1 MGQRNS
7 TTVAKWL
14 RKQEWYDAWV
24 DNLELQ
30 EDDIAIVNWFK
41 AGHELG
47 ATLICSIV
55 WHLTPEGDEY
65 WRNINEQFKEW
76 YYGSN

>member
-7 TTVAKWL
+7 ATVAKWL
-14 RKQEWYDAWV
+14 REQEWYDAWV

-30 EDDIAIVNWFK
+30 EDDLAIVNWYK
-41 AGHELG
+41 AGHELEK
-47 ATLICSIV
+47 TLTGSII